1 MVAPVQQCNLEAA
14 VLNVFDWH
22 RAISHIR
29 HLWCLQQLWLR
40 SWFKS
45 CRVDALS
52 QSQMPFFLLAATAS
66 TSSQVW
72 ATASDRNCFDAR
84 ENVAVYRS
92 ISRPAYGE
100 VKTVKRRIFK
110 HVFLYT
116 WVNFLV
122 LPIKQWCIR
131 RVYQLRRL
139 LSAFQLNLE
148 LTCHIFQLLEME
160 SCQGICV
167 MYCTIIITLYTR
179 HNTQIKTIE
188 KKIRNGQSQ
197 KRKYDKIHYSTE
209 TSSMTVII
217 LSGWNMQ
224 ISMTL
229 V

>member
-1 MVAPVQQCNLEAA
+1 MYLTGT
-14 VLNVFDWH
+14 VLL
-22 RAISHIR
+22 AISGIYGACNNFDFDLDSKAVIVWMHWAKVR
-29 HLWCLQQLWLR
+29 CH
-40 SWFKS
+40 S
-45 CRVDALS
+45 
-52 QSQMPFFLLAATAS
+52 LLAATAS